1 MIYIHPQWYRSDH
14 QDSNKTSD
22 VYPYGI
28 SSDHKNTIINGD
40 HILTSIVH
48 GNKIL
53 RATVTR
59 NTSETIK
66 FYSLTQEATILHL
79 YCDLINPQSN
89 ILKIYQH
96 SPFLVLTF
104 IHKLISVKFFSNRS

>member
-28 SSDHKNTIINGD
+28 SSDHKDTIINGD

-66 FYSLTQEATILHL
+66 L
-79 YCDLINPQSN
+79 
-89 ILKIYQH
+89 
-96 SPFLVLTF
+96 
-104 IHKLISVKFFSNRS
+104 